1 MTGRDL
7 ADLLDEHGYDF
18 FTGVPCSLVEALLAE
33 LETRAAARDARSPYI
48 PSVREDI
55 AIGLAA
61 GAWLGGRAPA
71 VVMQNSGLG
80 TSLNALVSL
89 SLLYRLPALLL
100 VTWRGHGGAD
110 APEHILMGEISP
122 ALLDL
127 IHIPHRV
134 LTATGAGAELHWAK
148 TESSRLSQPVALL
161 VPPGLLETRAHE
173 AGGVSQAPVEA
184 GRADT
189 SGPPPV
195 ASISRSEALQAAV
208 KALGREPVVHANG
221 YICRE
226 SFAVRDRPENFYMI
240 GSMGLASSIGLG
252 AALARD
258 DRTVVIFDGDGNLL
272 MNLGILPMIGD
283 AGRRRRPRRF
293 VHIVFDNGSPESR
306 PDSRMNGRWRRPLLL
321 LAGAAVV
328 LWLVWDL
335 GATSVWEAFHT
346 LGWRLA
352 VLVLAPFS
360 LAVVLDSLGWRILL
374 AGPGAPFLV
383 LVGARLAGEAVTL
396 ATPTASVGGEPLK
409 AYLVREHVPLDE
421 GLASIIVDK
430 TTVVM
435 GQALFL
441 AVGLLI
447 ALALEPPRALLYAM
461 TGLLAA
467 EIVGV
472 GGFALA
478 QVAGVL
484 GGGGG
489 WLLDRLGLGGI
500 ERHREKLTR

>member
-1 MTGRDL
+1 
-7 ADLLDEHGYDF
+7 
-18 FTGVPCSLVEALLAE
+18 
-33 LETRAAARDARSPYI
+33 
-48 PSVREDI
+48 
-55 AIGLAA
+55 
-61 GAWLGGRAPA
+61 
-71 VVMQNSGLG
+71 
-80 TSLNALVSL
+80 
-89 SLLYRLPALLL
+89 
-100 VTWRGHGGAD
+100 
-110 APEHILMGEISP
+110 MGEISP

-134 LTATGAGAELHWAK
+134 LTATGAAAELHWAK

-293 VHIVFDNGSPESR
+293 VHIVFDNGVYASTGGQPSPGQATR
-306 PDSRMNGRWRRPLLL
+306 LDRVAAA
-321 LAGAAVV
+321 AGYARTVCVTTAR
-328 LWLVWDL
+328 
-335 GATSVWEAFHT
+335 EI
-346 LGWRLA
+346 
-352 VLVLAPFS
+352 S
-360 LAVVLDSLGWRILL
+360 LAVTEALESEGPSFLL
-374 AGPGAPFLV
+374 ARVTAEDKPAP
-383 LVGARLAGEAVTL
+383 RI
-396 ATPTASVGGEPLK
+396 P
-409 AYLVREHVPLDE
+409 Y
-421 GLASIIVDK
+421 
-430 TTVVM
+430 
-435 GQALFL
+435 
-441 AVGLLI
+441 
-447 ALALEPPRALLYAM
+447 PPEEIRDRFRRAL
-461 TGLLAA
+461 
-467 EIVGV
+467 
-472 GGFALA
+472 GGSP
-478 QVAGVL
+478 
-484 GGGGG
+484 
-489 WLLDRLGLGGI
+489 
-500 ERHREKLTR
+500 